1 MFTEERVIELPEK
14 PPIVRRDPTT
24 KRAPALSSSLA
35 RHYNNATTS
44 PTAKMQNRPL
54 RSEDVFQRIHI
65 VREITQIKGRGPN
78 TNNFYMRGIFP
89 SSKIEYKGIIV
100 EAVEGGDVEKLKAI
114 LDTSKKY
121 EFRKDSYLTIAAM
134 NMLPRPVFEL
144 LIAAGED
151 INTADELDLAPLQI
165 TCQWSTEISALLMA
179 NGARVNTA
187 PSIFHTPPLY
197 EVGCPEI
204 AQQLISHGAD
214 VNSSKLSGQTPLME
228 ASVRGLEEVARH
240 LIENGAD
247 VEAKDYND
255 GKTPLSYAK
264 TEGVTRLLLEFGAD
278 PNNLDYEK
286 MTPLH
291 YSRCGGIARVL
302 IEHGI
307 DVNAR
312 SATGET
318 PLHTAWHSDVAK
330 VLLEN
335 GATVNSTDHSGRTPL
350 HTAAKLESF
359 FHDGSRVARILVEH
373 GAEVNSRDSV
383 GRTPLHMAEN
393 SAVAKVL
400 LENGADVN
408 ATDVS
413 GLTPIHAVCLAYYEP
428 GVVRILLENG
438 AEVNGRDSDGRTPLH
453 MAGNPEAAN
462 VLLEN
467 GADVNAADVFSRT
480 PMHAYACSESAEFS
494 ESAEVDSTAHV
505 LLKNGAEVNARDSD
519 GQIPL
524 HMAKLSSRAKVL
536 LDNSADVNATD
547 VFGRT
552 PLHATV
558 SRNHDRFEYDMEG
571 EETIDRFKNDI
582 EVTRV
587 LLKNGAEVNARDLD
601 GQTPLQRANR
611 HCRDILIKFKADV
624 HDVKSSDQSSDSL
637 TGL

>member
-1 MFTEERVIELPEK
+1 MFNEERVIELPEK

-24 KRAPALSSSLA
+24 KRDPAFYPRLTRSFNTA
-35 RHYNNATTS
+35 KTS
-44 PTAKMQNRPL
+44 PTAKGQNRPL

-78 TNNFYMRGIFP
+78 TNEFYMRSYFS
-89 SSKIEYKGIIV
+89 SSKIEYEGILV
-100 EAVEGGDVEKLKAI
+100 EAVEGADVNKLKAV
-114 LDTSKKY
+114 LDKAKM
-121 EFRKDSYLTIAAM
+121 FNDRKESYLAIAAK

-151 INTADELDLAPLQI
+151 INKPDLFGETLLHI
-165 TCQWSTEISALLMA
+165 TCRWSAEISALLIA
-179 NGARVNTA
+179 NGARVNATMML
-187 PSIFHTPPLY
+187 HDTTPLHY
-197 EVGCPEI
+197 VGCPEI

-214 VNSSKLSGQTPLME
+214 VNSSEFSGQTPLME
-228 ASVRGLEEVARH
+228 ASLRGLEEVARL

-247 VEAKDYND
+247 VEAMNYKD
-255 GKTPLSYAK
+255 GITPLSYAK

-278 PNNLDYEK
+278 PNNLDYGK

-291 YSRCGGIARVL
+291 YSRCGGSARVL

-307 DVNAR
+307 DVNAQ
-312 SATGET
+312 SASGET
-318 PLHTAWHSDVAK
+318 PLHKARYSDVAI

-335 GATVNSTDHSGRTPL
+335 GATVNSTDRSGRTPL
-350 HTAAKLESF
+350 HTAAELGSF
-359 FHDGSRVARILVEH
+359 FCDGPGVARILMKN
-373 GAEVNSRDSV
+373 GADVNARDSV
-383 GRTPLHMAEN
+383 GRTPLHMAKN
-393 SAVAKVL
+393 SDVAKVL

-413 GLTPIHAVCLAYYEP
+413 GLTPTHAVCLAYYEP
-428 GVVRILLENG
+428 GVIRILLENG

-453 MAGNPEAAN
+453 MAGIPEAAN

-467 GADVNAADVFSRT
+467 GADVNATDVFSRT
-480 PMHAYACSESAEFS
+480 PMHAYACSESAEFP

-519 GQIPL
+519 GRIPL

-547 VFGRT
+547 VYGHT
-552 PLHATV
+552 PLHASV

-571 EETIDRFKNDI
+571 EEIIDRFENDI

-587 LLKNGAEVNARDLD
+587 LLKNGAKVNARDLD

-624 HDVKSSDQSSDSL
+624 HDVKSSDQSSHSL